1 MPANL
6 TPQYLAA
13 EERYKQAKDD
23 REKMKALKEML
34 AYIPKHKGTEKLQAD
49 IKRKIARLKDE
60 MDVKKTKGGHRFSY
74 SVERE
79 GAAQVV
85 VVGPPNVGK
94 SHLISNL
101 TDTKLE
107 VADYPYTTRIFQPA
121 MMQYEDIQIQL
132 VDLPPISE
140 EFMENWVSSII
151 RIADMMIIVIDT
163 SRDDLLEQI
172 ETTLSILERFKI
184 KAEGLISDESLDPIH
199 WSRLKTLL
207 IANKLDLPGAQDN
220 FSILEEFY
228 QGKFKLIPVSALA
241 KTNLEVVRE
250 KIVQSLQIIRVYS
263 KRPGHEADFDRPFT
277 FQKGTTLLDFSKTVH
292 KDFAEKLKF
301 ARVWGNNVFDGQR
314 INKDYVLQDKD
325 IIELHI

>member
-60 MDVKKTKGGHRFSY
+60 MEVKKSKGGHRFSY

-94 SHLISNL
+94 SCLISNL
-101 TDTKLE
+101 TGAALE
-107 VADYPYTTRIFQPA
+107 VAEYPYTTRIFQPA

-132 VDLPPISE
+132 IDLPPLSE
-140 EFMENWVSSII
+140 GYTEKWVSSII
-151 RIADMMIIVIDT
+151 RIADMMIMVVDT
-163 SRDDLLEQI
+163 SRDDLLEQV
-172 ETTLSILERFKI
+172 ETTLSILDRFKI
-184 KAEGLISDESLDPIH
+184 KAKVSVIEDSLDPIH
-199 WSRLKTLL
+199 WSLLKTLL
-207 IANKLDLPGAQDN
+207 VANKIDLQAAEDN
-220 FSILEEFY
+220 YKILKEFY
-228 QGKFKLIPVSALA
+228 EDKFELIPVSALA
-241 KTNLEVVRE
+241 KTNLDTIRE
-250 KIVQSLQIIRVYS
+250 KIIQSLKIIRVYS
-263 KRPGHEADFDRPFT
+263 KRPGNEADTTRPFT
-277 FQKGTTLLDFSKTVH
+277 FQKGSTLLDFAKAVH

-301 ARVWGNNVFDGQR
+301 ARVWGTNVFDGQR

-325 IIELHI
+325 VIELHI

>member
-60 MDVKKTKGGHRFSY
+60 MEIKKSKGGHRFSY

-94 SHLISNL
+94 SCLIAKL
-101 TDTKLE
+101 TNTDLE
-107 VADYPYTTRIFQPA
+107 IAEYPYTTRIFQPA

-132 VDLPPISE
+132 VDLPPVSE
-140 EFMENWVSSII
+140 EYMENWISSII
-151 RIADMMIIVIDT
+151 RIADMMIMVVDA
-163 SRDDLLEQI
+163 SRDDLLEQV
-172 ETTLSILERFKI
+172 ETTLSILDRFKI
-184 KAEGLISDESLDPIH
+184 KAEGLIADESLDPIH

-207 IANKLDLPGAQDN
+207 VANKIELPGAAENYQ
-220 FSILEEFY
+220 ILKEFY
-228 QGKFKLIPVSALA
+228 SDKYDLIPVSAPA
-241 KTNLEVVRE
+241 KTNLVKVTQ
-250 KIVQSLQIIRVYS
+250 KIIQMLKIIRVYS
-263 KRPGHEADFDRPFT
+263 KRPGHDADLDRPFT
-277 FQKGTTLLDFSKTVH
+277 FQQGSTLLDFARAIH

-301 ARVWGNNVFDGQR
+301 ARVWGTNVFDGQR

-325 IIELHI
+325 VIELHI

>member
-60 MDVKKTKGGHRFSY
+60 MDVKKSKGGHRFSY

-94 SHLISNL
+94 SCLISNL
-101 TDTKLE
+101 TNTNLE
-107 VADYPYTTRIFQPA
+107 VADYPFTTRLFQPA

-140 EFMENWVSSII
+140 EYLENWVSSVI
-151 RIADMMIIVIDT
+151 RIADMMILVIDS
-163 SRDDLLEQI
+163 SRDDLLEQL
-172 ETTLSILERFKI
+172 ETTLLILDRFKI
-184 KAEGLISDESLDPIH
+184 KAEGLAVDNSLDSIH

-207 IANKLDLPGAQDN
+207 VANKIELPGAEGN
-220 FSILEEFY
+220 YKILEEFY
-228 QGKFKLIPVSALA
+228 RDKFELIPISALT
-241 KTNLEVVRE
+241 KTNLEKVSQ
-250 KIVQSLQIIRVYS
+250 KIIQLLEIIRVYS
-263 KRPGHEADFDRPFT
+263 KRPGHEADISRPFT
-277 FQKGTTLLDFSKTVH
+277 FQKGSTLLDFSKEVH

-301 ARVWGNNVFDGQR
+301 ARVWGNNVFNGQR

>member
-60 MDVKKTKGGHRFSY
+60 MEVKKSKGGHRFSY

-94 SHLISNL
+94 SCLISNL
-101 TDTKLE
+101 TGAALE
-107 VADYPYTTRIFQPA
+107 VAEYPYTTRIFQPA

-132 VDLPPISE
+132 IDLPPLSE
-140 EFMENWVSSII
+140 GYTEKWVSSII
-151 RIADMMIIVIDT
+151 RIADMMIMVVDT
-163 SRDDLLEQI
+163 SRDDLLEQV
-172 ETTLSILERFKI
+172 ETTLSILDRFKI
-184 KAEGLISDESLDPIH
+184 KAKVSVIEDSLDPIH
-199 WSRLKTLL
+199 WSLLKTLL
-207 IANKLDLPGAQDN
+207 VANKIDLQAAEDN
-220 FSILEEFY
+220 YKILKEFY
-228 QGKFKLIPVSALA
+228 EDKFELIPVSALA
-241 KTNLEVVRE
+241 KTNLDTIRE
-250 KIVQSLQIIRVYS
+250 KIIQSLKIIRVYS
-263 KRPGHEADFDRPFT
+263 KRPGHEADTTRPFT
-277 FQKGTTLLDFSKTVH
+277 FQKGSTLLDFAKAVH

-301 ARVWGNNVFDGQR
+301 ARVWGTNVFDGQR

-325 IIELHI
+325 VIELHI

>member
-151 RIADMMIIVIDT
+151 RIADMMIIVIDA
-163 SRDDLLEQI
+163 SRDDLLDQI